1 VKAVMTVNRRKELEP
16 FERELLGAAGLGPE
30 DLVLLREPVRVERL
44 LTATPMFSMPDYV
57 HPQIKDVWTR
67 VGDALA
73 ARATLRPQDDRIF
86 ISRRIAKRA
95 CRNAPEV
102 EELFVRHGFTLVY
115 PEDLA
120 LPDQIAM
127 FRRADVVAG
136 FAGSGLFNTCFV
148 PEPTR
153 VIQIGH
159 EAYTAN
165 NEYLIAS
172 VLGHEL
178 VSVVSDLDRSEDD
191 ERRNVRRFQSSFTV
205 DLAREGQFLR
215 RVLADL

>member
-1 VKAVMTVNRRKELEP
+1 M
-16 FERELLGAAGLGPE
+16 
-30 DLVLLREPVRVERL
+30 
-44 LTATPMFSMPDYV
+44 
-57 HPQIKDVWTR
+57 WTR

-73 ARATLRPQDDRIF
+73 ARATLRPEDDRIF

-95 CRNAPEV
+95 CRNAAEV

-115 PEDLA
+115 PEDLP
-120 LPDQIAM
+120 LPDQVAM
-127 FRRADVVAG
+127 FRRADVIAG

-148 PEPTR
+148 TEPTR

-178 VSVVSDLDRSEDD
+178 VSVVTDLDRSEDD

-205 DLAREGQFLR
+205 DLAREGEFLR
-215 RVLADL
+215 QVLASL

>member
-1 VKAVMTVNRRKELEP
+1 
-16 FERELLGAAGLGPE
+16 
-30 DLVLLREPVRVERL
+30 
-44 LTATPMFSMPDYV
+44 MFSMPEYV
-57 HPQIKDVWTR
+57 HPDILGVWTR

-95 CRNAPEV
+95 CRNAAEV

-115 PEDLA
+115 PEDLPLA
-120 LPDQIAM
+120 DQVAM
-127 FRRADVVAG
+127 FRRADVIAG

-148 PEPTR
+148 TEPTR

-178 VSVVSDLDRSEDD
+178 VSVVTDLDRSEDD

-205 DLAREGQFLR
+205 DLAREGEFLR
-215 RVLADL
+215 RVLASL